1 MVLLVYPAPWTR
13 LRPQAQ
19 LEQANGSGSSRT
31 GWIDEE
37 GIPKF
42 FEIPETLEIPKKHCG
57 ESRCLATPKMW
68 IFLFVIPLSRWHTLV
83 PFHFEVAASNTWLF
97 MEEIRKPNQLKY
109 IKKSLLIMEYSKPS
123 QLLQPSFS
131 SFFMTVVYISNWW
144 ISSIQ
149 PSWRQKVSFALVRER
164 PRARWW
170 QPEIRQNSPFGWCEI
185 ILQKI
190 LVDVH
195 YQPPLNWW
203 KPDFWWQPEIRQNS
217 PFGWCEKKPSKNTD
231 RCSLPTSPQLVNAKT
246 HQLRLG
252 SRYPMIL

>member
-1 MVLLVYPAPWTR
+1 MLWKLWTLWISFAMVLLVYPAPWTR

-131 SFFMTVVYISNWW
+131 SFFMTVVYIY
-144 ISSIQ
+144 IQ
-149 PSWRQKVSFALVRER
+149 
-164 PRARWW
+164 
-170 QPEIRQNSPFGWCEI
+170 
-185 ILQKI
+185 
-190 LVDVH
+190 LVDFFHPTVLEAESLLRFGEGEASRPLMATRN
-195 YQPPLNWW
+195 PPKLTVWMVRN
-203 KPDFWWQPEIRQNS
+203 
-217 PFGWCEKKPSKNTD
+217 
-231 RCSLPTSPQLVNAKT
+231 
-246 HQLRLG
+246 
-252 SRYPMIL
+252 